1 MAASYNY
8 VSTPKIPM
16 KDFSP
21 FEQSI
26 GISFASKKLLEQAFI
41 HRSYINE
48 NPRSG
53 LEHNERL
60 EFLGD
65 AVVEIV
71 VTDFLYKEYPTRTE
85 GELTAYRSAL
95 VNAVVIGEVA
105 RELAM
110 NDYLL
115 LSKGES
121 KDTGRARHTILANTY
136 ESFVGALYLDQGYD
150 IAHAFITKT
159 LLPRLTDILA
169 KKTWRDPKSR
179 VQEEAQER
187 LGVTPAY
194 KVMAETGP
202 DHDKYFNVGIFFGDK
217 KIAEGKGKSKQ
228 EAQTAAAVAA
238 LTLKGWE

>member
-1 MAASYNY
+1 
-8 VSTPKIPM
+8 M

-26 GISFASKKLLEQAFI
+26 GIVFADQSLLQRAFT

-53 LEHNERL
+53 LEHNERF

-65 AVVEIV
+65 AVIELI
-71 VTDFLYKEYPTRTE
+71 VTDYLFRNFPTHTE
-85 GELTAYRSAL
+85 GELTAFRSAL
-95 VNAVVIGEVA
+95 VNAIIMGEVA
-105 RELAM
+105 TELNM

-121 KDTGRARHTILANTY
+121 KDTGRARQTILANTY
-136 ESFVGALYLDQGYD
+136 ESFLGALYLDQGYEPCKT
-150 IAHAFITKT
+150 FITTT
-159 LLPRLTDILA
+159 LIPRLEDIIKKKSWKDA
-169 KKTWRDPKSR
+169 KSQ

-187 LGVTPAY
+187 VGMTPSY
-194 KVMAETGP
+194 KVLSESGP
-202 DHDKYFNVGIFFGDK
+202 DHDKYFTIGIFFGEQ

-228 EAQTAAAVAA
+228 EAQQNAA
-238 LTLKGWE
+238 LVALEKKGWL